1 MLWLDESC
9 AIALAVA
16 VDESCAFALA
26 VAVDVAVLWLDE
38 SCAIAL
44 AVAVNVAVLCLVLH
58 TDAAVSCCKM
68 QVHETLISNC
78 AVAWLLCC
86 FVVLVHCTGGYGCN
100 LDMCCVKA

>member
-1 MLWLDESC
+1 MLLCCGWLDESC
-9 AIALAVA
+9 AI
-16 VDESCAFALA
+16 ALA

-38 SCAIAL
+38 SCAIAV
-44 AVAVNVAVLCLVLH
+44 AVAVNVAVLCLH

-86 FVVLVHCTGGYGCN
+86 FVVLVHCTGCYGCN